1 MRSRI
6 RRRDPLADLPAVKRL
21 GEGFRRLERAEGGLP
36 HQPAARLLAL
46 PGIGLAVVVLALIL
60 ALSLGGRAHALS
72 PISRAPAAALRSGT
86 VHFSST
92 IAITR
97 GGRELQRFA
106 QTGEADFGAN
116 SYRTTLAPTGVG
128 VALEWRIVGG
138 VLYVAQTHGVGR
150 IAIPN
155 HWIAARLARGQE
167 RHFASP
173 ETDAITDPLAV
184 FRILENSRAPVRY
197 IGPSSVGGVPA
208 QEYRVTTSL
217 GTLVDA
223 SAPRSRIPERLR
235 SVAAVLNVWLDR
247 EGRPSRVNEILAG
260 GQASRPARL
269 ESNITY
275 GAYGTATTIAAPP
288 GVSPTRVLREGFPNP
303 LVGGPTRVFERFI

>member
-1 MRSRI
+1 M
-6 RRRDPLADLPAVKRL
+6 PAVKQL
-21 GEGFRRLERAEGGLP
+21 GEGFRRLERAEAARP
-36 HQPAARLLAL
+36 QQPAARLLAL

-60 ALSLGGRAHALS
+60 VLSLGGRARALS

-86 VHFSST
+86 VHFNSS

-97 GGRELQRFA
+97 GGLEVQRFA
-106 QTGEADFGAN
+106 QNGEANFGAN
-116 SYRTTLAPTGVG
+116 AYRTTLAPTGVG

-150 IAIPN
+150 IASPN
-155 HWIAARLARGQE
+155 RWIAARLALGQQG
-167 RHFASP
+167 HFASP

-184 FRILENSRAPVRY
+184 FRILRNIRAPVSY
-197 IGPSSVGGVPA
+197 VGPSAIGGVPS

-217 GTLVDA
+217 GKLIGA
-223 SAPRSRIPERLR
+223 SAPGSRTPERLR
-235 SVAAVLNVWLDR
+235 PVAASLEVWLDR
-247 EGRPSRVNEILAG
+247 EGRPRRVDAILTSG
-260 GQASRPARL
+260 PTSRPARL
-269 ESNITY
+269 ESSITY
-275 GAYGTATTIAAPP
+275 GAYGAATSIVAPP